1 MDLPRTSAHPAH
13 GRAVRRGRTGLALT
27 AAAALVL
34 GGCASTPA
42 DDGRLS
48 VLASFYPLQ
57 VVAAGVGG
65 DRVSVDSLTP
75 PGAEPH
81 DLELS
86 PAQVARLGAAD
97 LVVYL
102 GEFQAAVDDAV
113 QASPPERA
121 LDAADVVELLDASA
135 QEDAHAGDAH
145 EGEAHEGDEHEGE
158 TAEEHAE
165 HGEHDPHFW
174 LDPSRMPALV
184 EAVADE
190 LSDLDPE
197 GADEY
202 AANAAALSERFTEL
216 DAAYETGLAT
226 CSSRVLVTSHAAFG
240 YLADRYDL
248 EQVAVAGI
256 DPEGEPSPAR
266 LAEIGEVIR
275 SEGVTTVFF
284 ETLVSPKVAE
294 ALAADVGATTA
305 VLDPLEGLADDSQ
318 DYFSIAGSNLDALKV
333 ALSCS

>member
-1 MDLPRTSAHPAH
+1 MSLSRTPA
-13 GRAVRRGRTGLALT
+13 RPERGRRARGARAGVVLAAVASL
-27 AAAALVL
+27 AL

-42 DDGRLS
+42 DDGRVS

-102 GEFQAAVDDAV
+102 ADFQAAVDDAV
-113 QASPPERA
+113 AASPPERA
-121 LDAADVVELLDASA
+121 LDAADVVDLLDAA
-135 QEDAHAGDAH
+135 PQDAAHEDEAH
-145 EGEAHEGDEHEGE
+145 EGETD
-158 TAEEHAE
+158 EEHAE
-165 HGEHDPHFW
+165 HGDHDPHFW

-184 EAVADE
+184 DAVAEE
-190 LSDLDPE
+190 LSALDPE

-202 AANAAALSERFTEL
+202 AANAAALGERFTAL

-226 CSSRVLVTSHAAFG
+226 CGSRVLVTSHAAFG

-266 LAEIGEVIR
+266 LAEIGQVIR
-275 SEGVTTVFF
+275 SEGVSTVFF

>member
-1 MDLPRTSAHPAH
+1 MDLPRTPARPDH
-13 GRAVRRGRTGLALT
+13 GRAVRRARTGLALT

-121 LDAADVVELLDASA
+121 LDAADVVELLDAA
-135 QEDAHAGDAH
+135 AEEGAH
-145 EGEAHEGDEHEGE
+145 EGEAHADETHEGE

-318 DYFSIAGSNLDALKV
+318 DYFSIAESNLEALKV